1 MSQSLVDELSP
12 LLEAKRI
19 WREVFRDQQ
28 SVIPMDIVLLT
39 VWYHSK
45 GPALSMKHLVAELP
59 YSEAGIKYHLRQ
71 LETDGLIAREPDPK
85 DGRVVRLVPSDLL
98 IERVL
103 SVARAFRSIFTDG
116 PRYTD
121 GALSMAEVFA
131 GNPPQN
137 PTSLPPP
144 RGNR

>member
-71 LETDGLIAREPDPK
+71 LEADGLIAREPDPK
-85 DGRVVRLVPSDLL
+85 DGRVVRLVPSDEL

-103 SVARAFRSIFTDG
+103 SLTRALRSLFIEG
-116 PRYTD
+116 HQYTD
-121 GALSMAEVFA
+121 GELSMAEVFN

-137 PTSLPPP
+137 PARPQ
-144 RGNR
+144 G

>member
-39 VWYHSK
+39 VWYHSQ
-45 GPALSMKHLVAELP
+45 GPTLSMKHLVAELP

-103 SVARAFRSIFTDG
+103 SVARALRSLFIEG
-116 PRYTD
+116 HQYTD
-121 GALSMAEVFA
+121 GELSMAEVFN

-137 PTSLPPP
+137 PARPQ
-144 RGNR
+144 G